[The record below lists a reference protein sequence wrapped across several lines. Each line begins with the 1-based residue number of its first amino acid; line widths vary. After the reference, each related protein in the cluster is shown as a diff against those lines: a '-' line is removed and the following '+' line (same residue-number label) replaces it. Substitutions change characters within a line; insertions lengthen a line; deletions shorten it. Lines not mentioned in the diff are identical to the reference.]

1 MLSYSYGFSGAEPS
15 EASGRITAAPGRF
28 FPISDT
34 DTILGKGSLQ
44 VDECS
49 FSMEFFVHGTSYRE
63 QCAIVVVALLHNFNL
78 YKVEL

>member
-1 MLSYSYGFSGAEPS
+1 MALSVAFENFFGLFLFFLRSSGMQKSVFPLYQKPS
-15 EASGRITAAPGRF
+15 QWGDRMS
-28 FPISDT
+28 
-34 DTILGKGSLQ
+34 
-44 VDECS
+44 S